1 MAKLLTTAEQMRNT
15 TRPEKRYYVSWY
27 ERGYT
32 ERNHNDRWEVP
43 GKTHIKEVTA
53 SEYQRSNSKHSVDI
67 VQVPVSFDEFT
78 AFWKSSYE
86 KRVLDFS
93 QNQNLNTLKS
103 AVFAVK
109 QYGYIVDVKVGKLRF
124 AQEEVKELLT
134 EMLHNEREGINKLV
148 EYLDIKKEKLLKEA
162 EEEKRLKEER
172 KKERAIKK
180 AEREAKKAE
189 KERLAKIA
197 QMEKELEKLKNQ

>member
-1 MAKLLTTAEQMRNT
+1 MAKLLTTAEQMRKA

-43 GKTHIKEVTA
+43 GRTHIKEVTA
-53 SEYQRSNSKHSVDI
+53 SEYQRSNSKHSVDT
-67 VQVPVSFDEFT
+67 VQVQVSFDEFT
-78 AFWKSSYE
+78 AFWKTSYE
-86 KRVLDFS
+86 KRLLDFS

-103 AVFAVK
+103 AMFAVQ
-109 QYGYIVDVKVGKLRF
+109 QYGYIIDVKVEKLRF
-124 AQEEVKELLT
+124 AHSQVKEMLT
-134 EMLHNEREGINKLV
+134 EMLHNEREGINKLI
-148 EYLDIKKEKLLKEA
+148 EYLETKKEKLLKEA

-197 QMEKELEKLKNQ
+197 QMEKELEVLKHQ